1 MNCKRLGIILF
12 FLSALLSCGEGGLQE
27 EVSYCRL
34 KDAGGGALSA
44 LEATAEGLSATV
56 KVESGGMWT
65 VQASAEWI
73 GVAPSRGNKYGTF
86 TVNVLP
92 NRAAVSRDGTVTVKA
107 DGCDPVLV
115 PVRQKGKEGGG
126 EEDPASSLRFMT
138 FNIRTGGKADGST
151 DEPGHEWKTVRKPA
165 VLAMF
170 AEIDPDVAVL
180 QECRQEQLNDLEAA
194 LPGYVFYRYA
204 NDGVLKS
211 GATETCQSNIFQNSG
226 ARSVTMVRKGMYSM
240 VQWGRFWLS
249 DTPDV
254 VSTFPETESKKVTLW
269 LRLKELA
276 TDREFYVFNIHFV
289 TPGKG
294 DCLAKCAACT
304 VSQIRDITG
313 NTGPDAAGKTV
324 FLAGDFNAIET
335 DSRIAAV
342 PAFMKNARLDAPL
355 SDPSMTY
362 NHFSASASDWKR
374 LDHIFYHGAVPS
386 RHKVVNE
393 AKYGTD
399 FISDHWPVFADF
411 TIR

>member
-1 MNCKRLGIILF
+1 MNCKYLGIIAF
-12 FLSALLSCGEGGLQE
+12 ALATLLACQGKEGPQE
-27 EVSYCRL
+27 ETSYCRL
-34 KDAGGGALSA
+34 KNAAGETLSV
-44 LEATAEGLSATV
+44 LEAPHEGLSATV

-65 VQASAEWI
+65 VTPSADWI
-73 GVAPSRGNKYGTF
+73 GVAPSRGNKYGSF
-86 TVNVLP
+86 SVNVLP
-92 NRAAVSRDGTVTVKA
+92 NRATVSRDGTVTVKA
-107 DGCDPVLV
+107 DGCDPVLI
-115 PVRQKGKEGGG
+115 PVRQKGKEGG
-126 EEDPASSLRFMT
+126 EEDPPSAIRFMS

-151 DEPGHEWKTVRKPA
+151 DEPGHEWRTVRKAP
-165 VLAMF
+165 VLAIF

-194 LPGYVFYRYA
+194 LPGYVFYRYS

-211 GATETCQSNIFQNSG
+211 GASETCLSNIFQNNG
-226 ARSVTMVRKGMYSM
+226 ARAVTMVRKGMYTM
-240 VQWGRFWLS
+240 EQWGRFWLS

-269 LRLKELA
+269 LRLKEVA
-276 TDREFYVFNIHFV
+276 TGREFYVFNIHFV

-304 VSQIRDITG
+304 VSRIQDITG

-324 FLAGDFNAIET
+324 FLAGDFNAIDT
-335 DSRIAAV
+335 DNRIAAV
-342 PAFMKNARLDAPL
+342 TAYMKNARVEAPVN
-355 SDPSMTY
+355 DPSMTY
-362 NHFSASASDWKR
+362 NHFSANASDWRR